1 MVIEFFLPTG
11 KMGNAILQ
19 PLSGARE
26 PYHSRPQHRTH
37 AHAASKHTPSDLA
50 GSRLLPL
57 ARENVWRS
65 KYARCPRPLPNGQ
78 EGAGWATKREFW
90 IRSNVW
96 RETIFEGNAADA
108 MAAADAL
115 IDHGLLRVKLTSEGR
130 ERTTNVRVREQIFRA
145 FAVSKSIL
153 AWRGPSPA
161 RPDEILAARHAATMQ
176 HVMMQHASL
185 TNGDGEQSA
194 HIETSDLGKKLE
206 QAVHMALNEVV
217 VILGFSLNPDD
228 RAFAS
233 ILKAKTTILNS
244 VLNAQVRIDE
254 TRFRPVKEDRLE
266 RILASAERSLSHLE
280 RAYGR

>member
-1 MVIEFFLPTG
+1 MPHRSTIHLISRVRGFCRWQE
-11 KMGNAILQ
+11 KMFGD
-19 PLSGARE
+19 PS
-26 PYHSRPQHRTH
+26 SRGVPVED
-37 AHAASKHTPSDLA
+37 PI
-50 GSRLLPL
+50 
-57 ARENVWRS
+57 
-65 KYARCPRPLPNGQ
+65 
-78 EGAGWATKREFW
+78 GWATDKEFW
-90 IRSNVW
+90 IRNSVW
-96 RETIFEGNAADA
+96 RNTIFEGNSDDST
-108 MAAADAL
+108 AAADAL
-115 IDHGLLRVKLTSEGR
+115 INHGLLRATYSSDGR
-130 ERTTNVRVREQIFRA
+130 ERTAKVRVREQIVRV

-176 HVMMQHASL
+176 HAMMQHASL

-217 VILGFSLNPDD
+217 AILGFSLNPDD
-228 RAFAS
+228 RAFAA

-280 RAYGR
+280 RAYGRLRAEAGG

>member
-1 MVIEFFLPTG
+1 MPHPSNNHLISRVRDFCRWHE
-11 KMGNAILQ
+11 KMFGD
-19 PLSGARE
+19 PSARGVPVE
-26 PYHSRPQHRTH
+26 DPI
-37 AHAASKHTPSDLA
+37 
-50 GSRLLPL
+50 
-57 ARENVWRS
+57 
-65 KYARCPRPLPNGQ
+65 
-78 EGAGWATKREFW
+78 GWANDKEFW
-90 IRSNVW
+90 ILNSVW
-96 RETIFEGNAADA
+96 RGMIFEGNADDSN
-108 MAAADAL
+108 AAADAL
-115 IDHGLLRVKLTSEGR
+115 INHGLLRATYSSDGR
-130 ERTTNVRVREQIFRA
+130 ERTAKVRVREQIVRV

-176 HVMMQHASL
+176 HAATIMPDQITGA
-185 TNGDGEQSA
+185 
-194 HIETSDLGKKLE
+194 SDLGEKLE

-217 VILGFSLNPDD
+217 AILGFSLNPDD
-228 RAFAS
+228 RAFAA